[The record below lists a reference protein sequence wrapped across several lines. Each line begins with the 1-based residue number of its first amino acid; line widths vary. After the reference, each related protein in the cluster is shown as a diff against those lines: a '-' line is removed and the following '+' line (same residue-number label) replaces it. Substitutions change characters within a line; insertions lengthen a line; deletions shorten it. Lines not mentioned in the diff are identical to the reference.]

1 MSPCKKTTA
10 KKPLKH
16 QRYEEHRF
24 RNRDA
29 FEAFKEFYKEVVI
42 IVEREV
48 DLESL
53 ECTFI
58 PDMFRDRSWAF
69 LLIGLVEV
77 HNILIQEFFSN
88 ALMERDHLNCWVR
101 GKEFS
106 ILTMSIQNLLQIRP
120 VIPESSLPYD
130 KRKTLVLEVV
140 SDLRGER
147 NRQSLHTTNFSLDMR
162 TLAYIMLFN
171 LYLVRNLTTLS

>member
-48 DLESL
+48 DLKSL

-88 ALMERDHLNCWVR
+88 ALVEEDHLNCWVK

-120 VIPESSLPYD
+120 VIPKSSLPYD
-130 KRKTLVLEVV
+130 KRKTLVSEVV
-140 SDLRGER
+140 SDLGGEW
-147 NRQSLHTTNFSLDMR
+147 NR
-162 TLAYIMLFN
+162 
-171 LYLVRNLTTLS
+171 